1 MKLKYAVVFEQT
13 PNNYAAYAPDVPGC
27 ISTGKTW
34 DKMQEMIRE
43 ALTFHIEDT
52 LEQGGPLPE
61 PKMSIEDAIAYHS
74 EPLEEY
80 ALKSYAEFGEPVPSL
95 STTFQM
101 VEVEVAAPRAAKAG

>member
-34 DKMQEMIRE
+34 DEMQEMIRE
-43 ALTFHIEDT
+43 ALTLHIEFLMED
-52 LEQGGPLPE
+52 GDPVPE
-61 PKMSIEDAIAYHS
+61 PKMSIEQAIAHHS
-74 EPLEEY
+74 QALAECEKEALAEY
-80 ALKSYAEFGEPVPSL
+80 GNPVPMI

-101 VEVEVAAPRAAKAG
+101 VEIEVAAPQAAKTG